1 MGRREL
7 LFFAIGI
14 VVTSAALPACRGGGS
29 ARLEGRWKGM
39 KAEGVLPEAQ
49 ARANDFAV
57 QTELDVK
64 GDTITV
70 TFPKEKQSGKYKVV
84 SETKSTVVIVTDR
97 DGDADKQ
104 TLTFVDD
111 KTLKWTVIE
120 GKTITFA
127 KQSP

>member
-1 MGRREL
+1 
-7 LFFAIGI
+7 
-14 VVTSAALPACRGGGS
+14 
-29 ARLEGRWKGM
+29 M
-39 KAEGVLPEAQ
+39 KAEGVLPDAQ
-49 ARANDFAV
+49 ARANDFAT

-84 SETKSTVVIVTDR
+84 SETKSTVVIITDR

-104 TLTFVDD
+104 TFTFVDD
-111 KTLKWTVIE
+111 KTMKWTVIE

-127 KQSP
+127 KQ